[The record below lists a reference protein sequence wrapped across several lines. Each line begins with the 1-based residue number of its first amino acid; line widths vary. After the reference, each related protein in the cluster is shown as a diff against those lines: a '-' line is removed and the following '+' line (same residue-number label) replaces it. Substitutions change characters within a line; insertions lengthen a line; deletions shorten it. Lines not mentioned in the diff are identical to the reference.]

1 MSVRVYRKIN
11 AEIVRLLS
19 KHSGNDEETIKKDI
33 NRPKYF
39 SPYDAV
45 DYGIID
51 KVLESEEKDV
61 SEALQSVARGSY
73 EWKLT
78 E

>member
-1 MSVRVYRKIN
+1 VN

-19 KHSGNDEETIKKDI
+19 KHTGNEEEKIKKDI

-39 SPYDAV
+39 SPYDAM
-45 DYGIID
+45 DYGLID

-61 SEALQSVARGSY
+61 TDALERVSRGSY
-73 EWKLT
+73 EWKLA

>member
-1 MSVRVYRKIN
+1 MG
-11 AEIVRLLS
+11 
-19 KHSGNDEETIKKDI
+19 KHCGKDEDQIKRDI

-45 DYGIID
+45 DYGLID

-61 SEALQSVARGSY
+61 SEALQRVARGSY
-73 EWKLT
+73 EWNLAD
-78 E
+78 